1 MFTGSAICVSYKL
14 GLLNKEHNMAT
25 DVFKIALYNNTSS
38 LDAST
43 SVYTTTGEVAG
54 TNYVAGGVTMVNQV
68 PVTSGLTAYAGFQ
81 DVTFANVTLT
91 SRGALIYNSSNA
103 NKAVAVIDFGLDIT
117 KTAQNLVVTMPQYS
131 SQYALIQLG

>member
-14 GLLNKEHNMAT
+14 GLLNKEHNMTT

-54 TNYVAGGVTMVNQV
+54 TNYVTGGVTMVNQV
-68 PVTSGLTAYAGFQ
+68 PVISGLTAYAGFQ
-81 DVTFANVTLT
+81 DVTFTNVTLT
-91 SRGALIYNSSNA
+91 TRGALIYNSSNA

-117 KTAQNLVVTMPQYS
+117 KAAQNLVVTMPQYS